1 MSVSSC
7 LMSRQRKHVAF
18 LIKYIQIRLGVFIS
32 ANPYYKLFHL
42 SIWQNNQE
50 NIVLSVPAAPS
61 TSQSISHCLQCFT
74 ILYYFTTF
82 ICQLHHGAHRAC
94 FPQVQQNAL
103 LSKFLSWCQGLRSSP
118 PYKDI
123 KVIWICDGHKKSTF
137 SSIQTLLKL
146 VKPGSIE
153 ALFMS
158 STQINRSCGH
168 SVSLKIKEAKVIIL
182 SEICLQIY
190 ARKSWILAF

>member
-1 MSVSSC
+1 MPAVLYHSDKIKEKKSYQRKCTRKGAWHGMSVSSC

-18 LIKYIQIRLGVFIS
+18 LIKYIQIRFGVFIS

-103 LSKFLSWCQGLRSSP
+103 LSKFLS
-118 PYKDI
+118 
-123 KVIWICDGHKKSTF
+123 
-137 SSIQTLLKL
+137 
-146 VKPGSIE
+146 
-153 ALFMS
+153 
-158 STQINRSCGH
+158 
-168 SVSLKIKEAKVIIL
+168 
-182 SEICLQIY
+182 
-190 ARKSWILAF
+190 